1 MPSVQLLTFR
11 SIGDGRG
18 ELVALESDKNIPFQ
32 IRRVY
37 YMTEVT
43 PDHPRGFHAHRKLQQ
58 VAICVAGRCR
68 MILDDGNSRDEV
80 WLERPDRGL
89 VIGNMIW
96 REMHDFSRDCVLL
109 VLASELY
116 DEADYIRDYG
126 QFLKAVR
133 DGG

>member
-1 MPSVQLLTFR
+1 M
-11 SIGDGRG
+11 
-18 ELVALESDKNIPFQ
+18 
-32 IRRVY
+32 
-37 YMTEVT
+37 
-43 PDHPRGFHAHRKLQQ
+43 
-58 VAICVAGRCR
+58 
-68 MILDDGNSRDEV
+68 
-80 WLERPDRGL
+80 ERPDRGL

-126 QFLKAVR
+126 QFLRAVR